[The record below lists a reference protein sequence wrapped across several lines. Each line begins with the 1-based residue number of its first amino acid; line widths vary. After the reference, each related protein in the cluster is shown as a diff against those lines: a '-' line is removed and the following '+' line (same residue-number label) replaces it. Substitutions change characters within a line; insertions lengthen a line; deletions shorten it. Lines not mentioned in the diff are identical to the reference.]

1 MGLYYNSGSFVKTLS
16 NVESESNLY
25 PGKEFLIV
33 LMFQLCENLESE
45 NIAKT
50 FRTTK
55 QHDKDA
61 LVIEGEKRQEFE
73 K

>member
-1 MGLYYNSGSFVKTLS
+1 
-16 NVESESNLY
+16 
-25 PGKEFLIV
+25 
-33 LMFQLCENLESE
+33 MFQLCENLESE

-73 K
+73 KWRFLAKNKLVPSQIDIFGNQNISFCS

>member
-1 MGLYYNSGSFVKTLS
+1 
-16 NVESESNLY
+16 
-25 PGKEFLIV
+25 
-33 LMFQLCENLESE
+33 MFQLCENLESE